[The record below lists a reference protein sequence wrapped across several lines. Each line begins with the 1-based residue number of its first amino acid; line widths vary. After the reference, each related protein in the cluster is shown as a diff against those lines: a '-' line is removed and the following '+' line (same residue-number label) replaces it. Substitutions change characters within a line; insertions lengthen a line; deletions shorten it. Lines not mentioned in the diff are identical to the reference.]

1 MSFLL
6 ENNQTLSLVAIKVYS
21 KSSVSVLSFV
31 DRHLGLSVEL
41 EWIRTKIE
49 TGTSPLMVR
58 LRV

>member
-49 TGTSPLMVR
+49 TATSPLMVR